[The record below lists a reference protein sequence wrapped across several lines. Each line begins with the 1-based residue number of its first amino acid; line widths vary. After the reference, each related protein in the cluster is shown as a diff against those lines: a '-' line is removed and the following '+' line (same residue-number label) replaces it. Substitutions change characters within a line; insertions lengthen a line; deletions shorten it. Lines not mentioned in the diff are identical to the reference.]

1 MDNVVRLYLEHLSNP
16 ELAFAI
22 VRRTASS
29 AAAQMVASY
38 CQQQSNWAGA
48 IEFLLMGKRGEV
60 CCYWCRT
67 LGVQGGGLYV
77 WCVSH

>member
-60 CCYWCRT
+60 CYWCRT